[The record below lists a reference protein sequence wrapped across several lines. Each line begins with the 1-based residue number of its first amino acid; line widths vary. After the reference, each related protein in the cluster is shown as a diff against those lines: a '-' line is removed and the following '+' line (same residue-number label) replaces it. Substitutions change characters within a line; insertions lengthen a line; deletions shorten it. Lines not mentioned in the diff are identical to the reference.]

1 MEIHLRCLV
10 TIVLSQEREWIKKSV
25 NRGIAVKLGKF
36 RRIGRNALLV
46 PSNYQATS
54 IPRDENWNVDRI
66 KENVECTYT

>member
-1 MEIHLRCLV
+1 MPCHDCII
-10 TIVLSQEREWIKKSV
+10 TAGKREWIKKSV

-54 IPRDENWNVDRI
+54 IPRDENCNRI

>member
-1 MEIHLRCLV
+1 MPCHDCII
-10 TIVLSQEREWIKKSV
+10 TAGKREWIKKSV

-46 PSNYQATS
+46 PSNYQRATS